1 MDNNNENNNE
11 QTLTPE
17 EIKMKKKANF
27 SLIVA
32 IIPIL
37 IFFYCL
43 IVSGGSTSEGDAGLV
58 WIFFF
63 GYYIPIGGFLSFVSL
78 ANSIELLNTKWANQS
93 LLTIFLLFV
102 PVLLI
107 IIGIKLGM

>member
-1 MDNNNENNNE
+1 MDNNNENNNK

-37 IFFYCL
+37 R
-43 IVSGGSTSEGDAGLV
+43 
-58 WIFFF
+58 
-63 GYYIPIGGFLSFVSL
+63 
-78 ANSIELLNTKWANQS
+78 
-93 LLTIFLLFV
+93 
-102 PVLLI
+102 
-107 IIGIKLGM
+107 